1 MKIILLIPFLHPG
14 WRLSFKRILCEKKI
28 GSHRNEKKETWI
40 QKLISVRED
49 NIHLFALNTRN
60 ILFII
65 KFDNYNVHFLLQIIW
80 IVSFIEYLG
89 IHVGKCTRETWI
101 ILKMYKV
108 LHPKQNHHSWLY
120 LTLSAYIY
128 KKKMHFIIYFAPISH
143 LVTFLR
149 NLKQRAFIYCVL
161 KICIAFNV
169 RCFLYKYFID
179 LIF

>member
-1 MKIILLIPFLHPG
+1 MRNSQHYSLLSLTI
-14 WRLSFKRILCEKKI
+14 
-28 GSHRNEKKETWI
+28 
-40 QKLISVRED
+40 
-49 NIHLFALNTRN
+49 
-60 ILFII
+60 
-65 KFDNYNVHFLLQIIW
+65 NVHFLLQIIW

-108 LHPKQNHHSWLY
+108 LHQKQNHHSWLY

-128 KKKMHFIIYFAPISH
+128 KKKKLHFIIYFAPMSH

-161 KICIAFNV
+161 KNMYSFQCPMLFINILLIWYFN
-169 RCFLYKYFID
+169 LTK
-179 LIF
+179 IFDISL